1 MLLARSANLFGQF
14 LNDSKFGNRIA
25 CFGAA
30 PIPQIRC
37 PDFDTGHR
45 FLDLGHPLA
54 LK

>member
-1 MLLARSANLFGQF
+1 MLLARRANLFGQF

-30 PIPQIRC
+30 PIPQIGC

-45 FLDLGHPLA
+45 FPDLLSLA
-54 LK
+54 